1 MTEPEPDDAAAYD
14 AEATERDEEMLAQA
28 LYAQAGLDM
37 SLPHP
42 TKPAEEAAS
51 PEDAVRAPGP
61 NDDAPEKPPL
71 PAHWVLLLALLL
83 GLAAGA
89 VVGLLS
95 LF

>member
-1 MTEPEPDDAAAYD
+1 MTESEPDDAAAYD

-37 SLPHP
+37 SLPGR
-42 TKPAEEAAS
+42 TEPAEDVA
-51 PEDAVRAPGP
+51 PEEGAVRAPGP
-61 NDDAPEKPPL
+61 DDGAPGKPPL
-71 PAHWVLLLALLL
+71 PTRWVLLLALLL